1 VATILSNPRALRF
14 LGLNK
19 IAQLIV
25 LQALM
30 TELPEDPQLAQL
42 LDEYVAR
49 LQAGERPDRAAI
61 LKRYPLATSA
71 LDCLEALENMAPE
84 AEQDEAHESTDA
96 GAADVTLPAM
106 PPRRFGQYELLDEIG
121 RGGMGVV
128 YRARQ
133 SGLDRLVAV
142 KMILASHLAS
152 AEHVRRFQAE
162 ARAAARLQHPHIV
175 AIHEVGQLHGQH
187 YFAMEYVEGKSL
199 AQRIAEGNIEFAW
212 AVRTMLAVAQAVDY
226 LHRQAVVHRD
236 LKPSNIL
243 LDVEDRPYVTDFGLA
258 KVFTA
263 GSDMTATGVIAG
275 TPSYMSPEQA
285 AGNTQDVG
293 PASDVYS
300 LGAIF
305 YELLTGQPPFRNEN
319 PLDTLLQV
327 LGGEPLAPRR
337 INAKIPRNLE
347 LICQKCLAKTPG
359 ERYASAAEL
368 ADDLEHHLRGEPLVA
383 RPPHVGQRVARWIR
397 RQPALAARLGGIGV
411 FYVVELAN
419 FALGDVSRGFHLRI
433 SLLLAA
439 WAIASIVCQQFLE
452 HRRWGTVTQ
461 FVWGGIDSLLFLA
474 VLLVGNGVASALV
487 IGYALLIVGAG
498 LWFRA
503 RFVWFM
509 TLLSLVSY
517 GILVWDF
524 YFRRTD
530 LQAAFDIRLDRHI
543 IFALALVVLGAMVS
557 YLVQRLRALSAYYGR
572 KEP

>member
-1 VATILSNPRALRF
+1 
-14 LGLNK
+14 
-19 IAQLIV
+19 
-25 LQALM
+25 M
-30 TELPEDPQLAQL
+30 TELPEDPQLVEL
-42 LDEYVAR
+42 LDEYLAR
-49 LQAGERPDRAAI
+49 LQAGEHPDRAAI
-61 LKRYPLATSA
+61 LSRYPQATSA
-71 LDCLEALENMAPE
+71 LDCLEALENLAPAGE
-84 AEQDEAHESTDA
+84 AEQDENQEPTDTR
-96 GAADVTLPAM
+96 AADVSLPAV

-133 SGLDRLVAV
+133 VDLDRLVAV

-187 YFAMEYVEGKSL
+187 YFAMEYVEGESL
-199 AQRIAEGNIEFAW
+199 AQRIAKGSIDFTW

-243 LDVEDRPYVTDFGLA
+243 LDAEDRPYVTDFGLA
-258 KVFTA
+258 KVFTV
-263 GSDMTATGVIAG
+263 GSEMTATGVIAG

-285 AGNTQDVG
+285 SGSSLEVG

-305 YELLTGQPPFRNEN
+305 YELLTLQPPYLNEN

-327 LGGEPLAPRR
+327 LGGEPIAPRR
-337 INAKIPRNLE
+337 VNAKIPRNLE

-359 ERYASAAEL
+359 ERYPSAAAL

-383 RPPHVGQRVARWIR
+383 RPPHLGQRVARWIR
-397 RQPALAARLGGIGV
+397 RQPALAARLGGLGA
-411 FYVVELAN
+411 FYLVELAN
-419 FALGDVSRGFHLRI
+419 YGLGTVTREFHLRI
-433 SLLLAA
+433 SLLLAV

-452 HRRWGTVTQ
+452 HRRWGTTTQ
-461 FVWGGIDSLLFLA
+461 FVWGALDSVLFLA
-474 VLLVGNGVASALV
+474 VLLVGNGVASALLF
-487 IGYALLIVGAG
+487 GYALLIVGAG
-498 LWFRA
+498 LWFRV

-509 TLLSLVSY
+509 TLLSLLSY
-517 GILVWDF
+517 GVLVWDF
-524 YFRRTD
+524 YFRRTE
-530 LQAAFDIRLDRHI
+530 LQAAFDTRWDRHI
-543 IFALALVVLGAMVS
+543 IFALALVVLGATVS